1 MKNTLIAITLA
12 LAASLSLAH
21 GDAKPQ
27 HGGTVQMAEDLG
39 FELVNE
45 AEGLAIYLTD
55 HGKAFAATGISGK
68 LTLLAG
74 GAKQEAELKPAADG
88 KLLRAAGLKAEAG
101 AKLVAV
107 LNGVHG
113 KTVTVRWSLK

>member
-1 MKNTLIAITLA
+1 MKSTLIAITLA
-12 LAASLSLAH
+12 LSAALSFAH

-27 HGGTVQMAEDLG
+27 HGGVVQMADDLG

-45 AEGLAIYLTD
+45 AEGLTIYLTD
-55 HGKAFAATGISGK
+55 HDKALAAAGISGK
-68 LTLLAG
+68 LTLLQG
-74 GAKQEAELKPAADG
+74 SAKSEAELKSAGDN
-88 KLLRAAGLKAEAG
+88 KLRAVGIKAAPG

-113 KTVTVRWSLK
+113 KTVTVRWSVK

>member
-1 MKNTLIAITLA
+1 MKQTLIAITLA
-12 LAASLSLAH
+12 LAGTLSLAH
-21 GDAKPQ
+21 GDTKPQ

-55 HGKAFAATGISGK
+55 HGKAFAATGVKGK

-74 GAKQEAELKPAADG
+74 GAKQEAELKPTADG

-113 KTVTVRWSLK
+113 KAVTVRWSLK

>member
-1 MKNTLIAITLA
+1 MNKTLIALILA
-12 LAASLSLAH
+12 LSAGLSHSH

-27 HGGTVQMAEDLG
+27 HGGVVQMAEDVG

-55 HGKAFAATGISGK
+55 HGKPVATTGLTGK
-68 LTLLAG
+68 LSLLQ
-74 GAKQEAELKPAADG
+74 GAARSEAELKPAGEG
-88 KLLRAAGLKAEAG
+88 KLRAAGLKAEAG

-107 LNGVHG
+107 LNGIRG
-113 KTVTVRWSLK
+113 KTVTVRWSLQ

>member
-1 MKNTLIAITLA
+1 MKQTLIAIALA

-21 GDAKPQ
+21 GDTKPQ
-27 HGGTVQMAEDLG
+27 HGGVVQMAEDLG

-55 HGKAFAATGISGK
+55 HGKALAATSVSGK

-74 GAKQEAELKPAADG
+74 GSKQEAELKPAADG